1 MEEETVSQI
10 LEYEVNQVLVSTMS
24 CYYFLVQVKTGH
36 VLKRIKGRSKQS
48 IDLIR
53 VPYYE
58 NLGAKNIYCGV
69 ENECYILLDV
79 ENEKT
84 RVL

>member
-1 MEEETVSQI
+1 MSCV
-10 LEYEVNQVLVSTMS
+10 YYLVS
-24 CYYFLVQVKTGH
+24 
-36 VLKRIKGRSKQS
+36 LKNGQTLKQIKGRSKQS

-69 ENECYILLDV
+69 ENECYILIDV
-79 ENEKT
+79 ENEKS
-84 RVL
+84 RIL